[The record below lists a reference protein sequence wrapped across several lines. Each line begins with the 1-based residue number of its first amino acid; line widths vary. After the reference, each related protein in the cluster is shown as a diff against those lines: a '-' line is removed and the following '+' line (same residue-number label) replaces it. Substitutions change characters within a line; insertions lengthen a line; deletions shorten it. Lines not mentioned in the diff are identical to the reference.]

1 MSGRWDQKRRLESGH
16 SDVLCELLKTEI
28 EGIMKLI
35 LVVLRWSMVRPEGVK
50 DQVLQESLTV
60 LRSLH
65 FC

>member
-50 DQVLQESLTV
+50 DQVLQESLPV